1 MLPRLLPAVVLLGLM
16 PFAARAAD
24 GKAVASNARVPEG
37 LEVTVW
43 AQAPQFFNPTNI
55 DVDPLGRV
63 WVTEAVN
70 YRLFNN
76 RDKQPLKHPAGDR
89 VVVLADA
96 DGDGVAEKSH
106 VFVQDKDLTSPLGIA
121 VVGNRVY
128 VSCSPSIILYT
139 DADGDAVFDPAKG
152 DRKEVFLTGFGGV
165 DHDHGLHALFAGP
178 DGYFHLNAGNAGPH
192 VVTDRAGWTLRA
204 GSFYTGGTPWNN
216 RNTPGAKSDDGRIY
230 VGGIAARVRP
240 DGKGLGVYGHNFRNN
255 YEHCLTS
262 FGDVFQNDND
272 DEVMSCRTTWLMEHG
287 SAGYASADGS
297 RSWRADRRPGQSIQT
312 AHWRQEDPGFNPP
325 GDVYGAGAPTGMEV
339 YENGLLPAKFRGM
352 VLSCEAGR
360 NVVWGYLPKPQGAGF
375 AMERFPFFTTVRQD
389 DPAYQWDKRE
399 QDPGKWFRPS
409 DVAVGHDG
417 AVYVADWLDPVVGGH
432 QMDDKVGSGTIYR
445 IAPKGATAAP
455 PKVDLSTPRGQLQAM
470 RSPAKNVRFLGFE
483 KLLARGAGSEAAVA
497 EALKAERDPTFRA
510 RLVWLLAQ
518 VSHGGRALVRERVKD
533 PDPQTR
539 LVAFRALRRAGDDPM
554 RFAPAL
560 AADDSPAV
568 RREVALALRDVP
580 LGQCGDVLLKLAEG
594 YDGKDRWY
602 LEALGT
608 ACDGKEEA
616 VYPALLAKLGAGD
629 PQKWSDAFASIIWR
643 LHPAAAVPALLARAQ
658 ATPLTP
664 TQRKLALDSL
674 AFVKG
679 TEAALAMSVLSRS
692 APDQAVRDGA
702 AWWSQFRATNDWA
715 NLGAVAAGERP
726 DKPLYSSGVITSGS
740 VRIDVDVSGATRL
753 WLVVTPGRA
762 GEGCDWADWAE
773 PRLVGPKG
781 QLRLTEL
788 KWVSA
793 DAGWGEVNVDRN
805 CRGRP
810 MRIAGRPVPRGI
822 GTHAPSQIVYEI
834 PEGYTRFVAEAGL
847 DNGGPDGGTDYPG
860 GTPDVEF
867 LVYADTNPDRAAAI
881 AAREVLLSPDAPPAK
896 QREAVERLAATAEGG
911 RLLLA
916 LAGEGILPAAHEP
929 LVAEHLFR
937 NPDPSVRALAGQ
949 HFPRTAPDGTALPPA
964 DALLAMPGDARRGR
978 AVFHGAAA
986 ACARCHA
993 FGGEGADVGPDLT
1006 QIRTKYDKAALLDQI
1021 LNPSAAIALG
1031 YEPWI
1036 VRTKKGDTH
1045 LGFILA
1051 DGPAGVTLKDTSG
1064 HRVAIAADQVE
1075 RRVKQKLSVMPDNV
1089 ALGLKPQE
1097 IADLLAFLG
1106 EGPRRAE

>member
-1 MLPRLLPAVVLLGLM
+1 MLPRLLLAVAL
-16 PFAARAAD
+16 FALVPPHASAAD
-24 GKAVASNARVPEG
+24 GKAVASHARVPEG

-55 DVDPLGRV
+55 DVDAFGRV

-76 RDKQPLKHPAGDR
+76 QGKQPLKHPAGDR
-89 VVVLADA
+89 VMVLSDA
-96 DGDGVAEKSH
+96 DGDGAAERSH
-106 VFVQDKDLTSPLGIA
+106 VFVQDKDLTAPLGIA
-121 VVGNRVY
+121 VIGNRVY
-128 VSCSPSIILYT
+128 VSCSPSVILYT

-152 DRKEVFLTGFGGV
+152 DKKEVFLTGFGGV
-165 DHDHGLHALFAGP
+165 DHDHGLHSLFAGP
-178 DGYFHLNAGNAGPH
+178 DGFFHLNAGNAGPH
-192 VVTDRAGWTLRA
+192 VVSDRAGWTLRA

-230 VGGIAARVRP
+230 VGGLAARVRP
-240 DGKGLGVYGHNFRNN
+240 DGRGLTVYGHNFRNN
-255 YEHCLTS
+255 YEHCLSS

-287 SAGYASADGS
+287 SGGYASADGT
-297 RSWRADRRPGQSIQT
+297 RSWRADRRPGQSIPT
-312 AHWRQEDPGFNPP
+312 AHWRQDDPGFNPP

-339 YENGLLPAKFRGM
+339 YENGLLPEKFRGM

-360 NVVWGYLPKPQGAGF
+360 NVVWGYLPRPQGAGF
-375 AMERFPFFTTVRQD
+375 TMERFSFFATVRQD
-389 DPAYQWDKRE
+389 DPQYQWDKRE

-445 IAPKGATAAP
+445 IAPRGAKPAAP
-455 PKVDLSTPRGQLQAM
+455 KLDLSTPEGQLQAM

-483 KLLARGAGSEAAVA
+483 KLLARGAGSKAAVA
-497 EALKAERDPTFRA
+497 EAVKAERDPVFRA
-510 RLVWLLAQ
+510 RYTWLLAQ
-518 VSHGGRALVRERVKD
+518 VSHGGRSIVREMMKD
-533 PDPQTR
+533 RDPQTR
-539 LVAFRALRRAGDDPM
+539 LLAFRALRRAGDDPM

-560 AADDSPAV
+560 AADDNPAL
-568 RREVALALRDVP
+568 RREAALAMRDVP
-580 LGQCGDVLLKLAEG
+580 LEQCRDVLLRIAEG

-602 LEALGT
+602 LEAFGT

-616 VYPALLAKLGAGD
+616 IYPPLLAKLGADD
-629 PQKWSDAFASIIWR
+629 PLKWSDPFASLVWR
-643 LHPAAAVPALLARAQ
+643 LHPPAAVPALLARAQ
-658 ATPLTP
+658 APALSP
-664 TQRKLALDSL
+664 AQRKLALDTI
-674 AFVKG
+674 AFTKS
-679 TEAALAMSVLSRS
+679 TEAAQAMSMLSRS
-692 APDQAVRDGA
+692 APEESERTEA
-702 AWWSQFRATNDWA
+702 ARWSQFRATNDWA
-715 NLGAVAAGERP
+715 NLGAVASGQRP
-726 DKPLYSSGVITSGS
+726 DKPLYASGVITSGS
-740 VRIDVDVSGATRL
+740 VKLDVDVTGATRL
-753 WLVVTPGRA
+753 WLVVTTGRGDA
-762 GEGCDWADWAE
+762 GCDWADWAE

-781 QLRLTEL
+781 ELRLTDL
-788 KWVSA
+788 KWLSA
-793 DAGWGEVNVDRN
+793 DAGWGAVHVDAN

-810 MRIAGRPVPRGI
+810 MRIGGKPVPSGI
-822 GTHAPSQIVYEI
+822 GTHAPSTIVYEI
-834 PEGYTRFVAEAGL
+834 PDGYTRLVAEAGL

-860 GTPDVEF
+860 GRPDVEF

-881 AAREVLLSPDAPPAK
+881 AAREALLSPDAAPAK

-911 RLLLA
+911 KVLLS
-916 LAGEGILPAAHEP
+916 LAGDGKLPEAVRP
-929 LVAEHLFR
+929 LVAEHIFR
-937 NPDPSVRALAGQ
+937 SPDPSVRALASQ
-949 HFPRTAPDGTALPPA
+949 HFPRATAGGEPLPPV
-964 DALLAMPGDARRGR
+964 DKLLNLPGDAARGR
-978 AVFHGAAA
+978 AVFFGATA
-986 ACARCHA
+986 ACGRCHT

-1006 QIRTKYDKAALLDQI
+1006 QIRTKYDKAALLDQV

-1045 LGFILA
+1045 LGFVLA
-1051 DGPAGVTLKDTSG
+1051 DGPTGVTLKDTSG
-1064 HRVAIAADQVE
+1064 RRVTIAADQIE

-1106 EGPRRAE
+1106 QGPAPAE